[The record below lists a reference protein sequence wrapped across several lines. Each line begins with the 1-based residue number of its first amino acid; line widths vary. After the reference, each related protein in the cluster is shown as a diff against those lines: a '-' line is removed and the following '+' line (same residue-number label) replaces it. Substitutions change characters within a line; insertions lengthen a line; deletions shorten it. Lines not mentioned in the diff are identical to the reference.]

1 MTATRESESSPDD
14 SRREKF
20 EVILRLAL
28 EVYPQLCAI
37 ARRYLRKERDNEIVM
52 ALVHDALLLI
62 DVDDPP
68 RTSEDLIGIAAFLMR
83 RVLVD
88 RARRDQSWQRYA
100 SSHAGD
106 GLPRAAQPEPAIDTE
121 ALSSA
126 LNELARKHPRAA
138 RVFELRF
145 VHDCSVEET
154 ARRLGCC
161 PRTVNS
167 DSKVARE
174 WLARYLGPPG

>member
-1 MTATRESESSPDD
+1 MTATRESGSRPGD

-37 ARRYLRKERDNEIVM
+37 ARGYLRKERDNEIVM

-62 DVDDPP
+62 DVDDSP

-100 SSHAGD
+100 SSHATD
-106 GLPRAAQPEPAIDTE
+106 GAPGASPPDPALDTE

-126 LNELARKHPRAA
+126 LNELACKHPRAA

-174 WLARYLGPPG
+174 WLARYLGPAD